1 MVHLREI
8 PPSGLADGVLVI
20 AALPTKA
27 EAELTFLGPKLPDSM
42 AKSIAEGTYQT
53 QSFHTSMSVL
63 IAEIHCLLQCGTLHI
78 VGITCVKLRYTAIL
92 RLQVWPVQCLLP
104 GLIILII

>member
-1 MVHLREI
+1 MKHTMVHLREI

-42 AKSIAEGTYQT
+42 AKSIAEGTHQLHSLNT
-53 QSFHTSMSVL
+53 RMS
-63 IAEIHCLLQCGTLHI
+63 
-78 VGITCVKLRYTAIL
+78 
-92 RLQVWPVQCLLP
+92 W
-104 GLIILII
+104 